1 MHHSA
6 RRNRQNAELMMYRT
20 VESTQDLREVK
31 PPIVLA
37 KTSRTLFHC
46 RNLLRMNGQI
56 DGFDSATV
64 VAGFEGFT
72 QARGLDRI
80 VERLRRHTSR
90 SMDCP
95 ARLRDE
101 GACRDDG

>member
-1 MHHSA
+1 M
-6 RRNRQNAELMMYRT
+6 
-20 VESTQDLREVK
+20 K

-37 KTSRTLFHC
+37 KASRTFFHC
-46 RNLLRMNGQI
+46 SNLLGMNGQI

-95 ARLRDE
+95 ARLRFE
-101 GACRDDG
+101 GACRDDWVTMQTSRGEAVVANTGEKDVRF